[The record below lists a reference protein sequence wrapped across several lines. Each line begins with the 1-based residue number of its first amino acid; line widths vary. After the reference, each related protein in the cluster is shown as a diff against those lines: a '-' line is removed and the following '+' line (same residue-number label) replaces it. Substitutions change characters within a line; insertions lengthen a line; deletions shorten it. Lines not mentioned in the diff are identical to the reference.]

1 MRHSGRR
8 PGQLRPRT
16 QLIVCAVGLG
26 CSRPAGGACLW
37 DGLWLTTGL
46 GTTRSL
52 LQLGSSVRRA
62 SAIDRTVFERTS
74 FRACT
79 VCAPPAPQTPF
90 LGSSTVY
97 GVCLAACRFVVQA
110 LGSGIRRALDLVAPG
125 HAPGAPYGEVCP
137 RTLIMRYGVIVQETA
152 RVTRFTCT
160 IYYKI
165 L

>member
-8 PGQLRPRT
+8 PGQLRLRPR
-16 QLIVCAVGLG
+16 LIVCAVGLE
-26 CSRPAGGACLW
+26 CCRPAGGAYLW

-52 LQLGSSVRRA
+52 QLQLGSSVRRA
-62 SAIDRTVFERTS
+62 SAIDRTVFERTL

-90 LGSSTVY
+90 WGSSTVY
-97 GVCLAACRFVVQA
+97 GVCLAACRSVVQA

-137 RTLIMRYGVIVQETA
+137 KTLIMRYGVTVQETA
-152 RVTRFTCT
+152 RVTLYH
-160 IYYKI
+160 I
-165 L
+165 